1 MRFFFTLIF
10 FVFLP
15 ELSKTTSLSFD
26 QNSVFDQN
34 PRLFEF
40 NNRNSINNTQTLI
53 LGSSIGYFSKKLYE
67 TGFFSPLG
75 LIPKQIK
82 SLSPL
87 AYKNVYKNDKN
98 TQIINECNTNYKT
111 SAENKLNFRK
121 RNKNLI
127 SMYCLKK
134 ENHLTGKSNALII
147 RKYYK

>member
-15 ELSKTTSLSFD
+15 ELSHPTSLSFD

-34 PRLFEF
+34 SRLFKY
-40 NNRNSINNTQTLI
+40 NNANSINNAQTLI

-67 TGFFSPLG
+67 TGFLSPLG

-87 AYKNVYKNDKN
+87 AYKNVYKNYKN
-98 TQIINECNTNYKT
+98 SQIINECITNHKT
-111 SAENKLNFRK
+111 SGENKLNFRK
-121 RNKNLI
+121 SIRYLTSMDCIKRANVLYEKPNSLLI
-127 SMYCLKK
+127 K
-134 ENHLTGKSNALII
+134 
-147 RKYYK
+147 KYYK

>member
-53 LGSSIGYFSKKLYE
+53 LGSSIGYFIKKLYE

-98 TQIINECNTNYKT
+98 TQIINECNTIIKPQ
-111 SAENKLNFRK
+111 
-121 RNKNLI
+121 
-127 SMYCLKK
+127 LKI
-134 ENHLTGKSNALII
+134 N
-147 RKYYK
+147 